1 MTDQARFRGILGGLA
16 EDGWHGE
23 AGPEFVELIGEVL
36 SAKSSTLE
44 CSGDCVSEAVLVV
57 AGCGGGDLGVFAA
70 RLLAMDNP
78 LGYVITSVAT
88 NLDRAA
94 VEDVMGVGSR
104 QVGPGVEAVTR
115 FSELSRADDGDGFDH
130 VLMRDAWAR
139 GVAGG
144 SVATFQWCSWA
155 SGGVGMRRG
164 VLRLRLSWCR
174 TCCRPRPRP
183 GGPSS
188 SGRRSWCRSPRR
200 CPSGGCRA
208 HGSGRHG
215 RRHRGQVSREIASAV
230 CASTK
235 GYRRP
240 TTHLVCSRNPNRSPR
255 ATRLTNSPCLFL
267 RTGPEF
273 RGSSLEILT
282 TLESAASLT
291 QG

>member
-130 VLMRDAWAR
+130 VLMQDAWAR

-155 SGGVGMRRG
+155 SGGA
-164 VLRLRLSWCR
+164 W
-174 TCCRPRPRP
+174 
-183 GGPSS
+183 
-188 SGRRSWCRSPRR
+188 
-200 CPSGGCRA
+200 GCGA
-208 HGSGRHG
+208 EFFGFG
-215 RRHRGQVSREIASAV
+215 
-230 CASTK
+230 
-235 GYRRP
+235 
-240 TTHLVCSRNPNRSPR
+240 
-255 ATRLTNSPCLFL
+255 
-267 RTGPEF
+267 F
-273 RGSSLEILT
+273 RGAGLVAGLGLGLADPVRQAGEAGAEVLGDVLQVGAVLT
-282 TLESAASLT
+282 VQGDTDDVIAARLV
-291 QG
+291 GK

>member
-130 VLMRDAWAR
+130 VLMQDAWAR

-144 SVATFQWCSWA
+144 SVATFQW
-155 SGGVGMRRG
+155 
-164 VLRLRLSWCR
+164 LSLI
-174 TCCRPRPRP
+174 
-183 GGPSS
+183 
-188 SGRRSWCRSPRR
+188 
-200 CPSGGCRA
+200 
-208 HGSGRHG
+208 H
-215 RRHRGQVSREIASAV
+215 I
-230 CASTK
+230 
-235 GYRRP
+235 
-240 TTHLVCSRNPNRSPR
+240 
-255 ATRLTNSPCLFL
+255 
-267 RTGPEF
+267 
-273 RGSSLEILT
+273 
-282 TLESAASLT
+282 
-291 QG
+291 

>member
-115 FSELSRADDGDGFDH
+115 FRSCR
-130 VLMRDAWAR
+130 VLMT
-139 GVAGG
+139 
-144 SVATFQWCSWA
+144 AT
-155 SGGVGMRRG
+155 
-164 VLRLRLSWCR
+164 VL
-174 TCCRPRPRP
+174 TM
-183 GGPSS
+183 G
-188 SGRRSWCRSPRR
+188 
-200 CPSGGCRA
+200 
-208 HGSGRHG
+208 
-215 RRHRGQVSREIASAV
+215 
-230 CASTK
+230 
-235 GYRRP
+235 
-240 TTHLVCSRNPNRSPR
+240 
-255 ATRLTNSPCLFL
+255 
-267 RTGPEF
+267 
-273 RGSSLEILT
+273 
-282 TLESAASLT
+282 
-291 QG
+291 